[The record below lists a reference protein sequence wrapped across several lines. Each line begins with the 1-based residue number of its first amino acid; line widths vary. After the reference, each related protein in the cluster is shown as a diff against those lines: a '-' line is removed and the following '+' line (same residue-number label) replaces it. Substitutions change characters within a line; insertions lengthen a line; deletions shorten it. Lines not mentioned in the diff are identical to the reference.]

1 MNSLENS
8 GMTSFRT
15 ADFQDNNNN
24 GMDDRDERSNR
35 QQSPQYQED
44 SNNLYRGN
52 MNFDSIMSGIYGYQP
67 GEDDDEGRAIKN
79 AFGYDM
85 ASKYFDSNLA
95 IGMAEMQSGISQ
107 DNMTHASN
115 LSQQEQ
121 SNSRYEEFN
130 YGMHA
135 LDKQYEVSNQ
145 FANQNYGRDIGYLG
159 ASGEQTRKN
168 MQAEGQQNRL
178 QSITDGEQQR
188 LGIAA
193 TGDQYRRGLRVE
205 GDETRKGYRVQGDEA
220 RKGYRVQGDETRK
233 TDTNRIDTQ
242 GVNDRKGYRVQ
253 GDETRKTD
261 TNRIT
266 TEGNE
271 ERSTLTHE
279 DKLTAGKAKRHNARA
294 RATARSF

>member
-8 GMTSFRT
+8 GMASFRT
-15 ADFQDNNNN
+15 ADFQDSNNN
-24 GMDDRDERSNR
+24 GMDDRDEKANR
-35 QQSPQYQED
+35 QQSPQYRTD
-44 SNNLYRGN
+44 PKNLYQGN
-52 MNFDSIMSGIYGYQP
+52 MNFDSIIKGIYSNQP
-67 GEDDDEGRAIKN
+67 DENDDEGRAMKN
-79 AFGYDM
+79 AFAYDT

-95 IGMAEMQSGISQ
+95 MGMADFQSGIAK
-107 DNMTHASN
+107 DNMAFASN

-121 SNSRYEEFN
+121 SNARYEEFN

-205 GDETRKGYRVQGDEA
+205 GDETRK
-220 RKGYRVQGDETRK
+220 
-233 TDTNRIDTQ
+233 I
-242 GVNDRKGYRVQ
+242 
-253 GDETRKTD
+253 D

-279 DKLTAGKAKRHNARA
+279 DKLTAGKERRHNARA
-294 RATARSF
+294 RATARAF